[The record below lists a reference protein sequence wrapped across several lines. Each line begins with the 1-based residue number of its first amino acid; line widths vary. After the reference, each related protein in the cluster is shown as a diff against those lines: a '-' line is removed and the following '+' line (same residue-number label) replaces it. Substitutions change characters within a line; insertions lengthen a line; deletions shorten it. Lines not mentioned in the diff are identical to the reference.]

1 MEITS
6 IWEGLK
12 FTIIGVAIVFGV
24 LAFLGFVLEM
34 FKIIFYHPE
43 KKGKEKEIKKKEVKE
58 ISPVLAPKREKE
70 DKRSKLRKI
79 AAIAAVLS
87 MYEERKRRY
96 MRSEGG
102 GLNFWRVK
110 EIVGRKVS
118 SKIKTKRWKNG

>member
-12 FTIIGVAIVFGV
+12 FTIVAVAIVFGV
-24 LAFLGFVLEM
+24 LAFLGFVLVM
-34 FKIIFYHPE
+34 FKLIFYHPE
-43 KKGKEKEIKKKEVKE
+43 KEVKKEEVKQTG
-58 ISPVLAPKREKE
+58 PVLAPKKEKE

-79 AAIAAVLS
+79 AAIAAALS
-87 MYEERKRRY
+87 AYEEVKTRFIGPTG
-96 MRSEGG
+96 E